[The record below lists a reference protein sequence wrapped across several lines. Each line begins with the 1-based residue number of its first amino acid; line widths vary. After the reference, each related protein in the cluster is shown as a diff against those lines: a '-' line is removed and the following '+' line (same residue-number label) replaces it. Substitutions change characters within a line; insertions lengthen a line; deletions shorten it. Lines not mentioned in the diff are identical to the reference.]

1 MTATIEEIIEVEN
14 KLPDVSGREKR
25 SLVTTTAFSGLVT
38 TTAFNTKIAE
48 VENEISDYAKY
59 ITTFEFNKFC

>member
-14 KLPDVSGREKR
+14 KLPDV
-25 SLVTTTAFSGLVT
+25 SGLVT